1 MSGESFN
8 ILDSIKE
15 KARARNRKVVL
26 PEGTEPRVIDAAKIL
41 VEEKIALVVLLGD
54 KDKIAELAKDQG
66 LDIDSVEVIDPAKS
80 DLIPEFAEAYFE
92 KRKHKGI
99 TEAQA
104 EETVKNELF
113 FGALMVDSD
122 MVDGCVAGSINTTCD
137 VMRAAIQVIGLAP
150 GINTVSGAF
159 MMTLPQY
166 RGENNKIFMYA
177 DGAVVPNPNSE
188 QLASIAV
195 STAETMQ
202 KLTGQEPKVAMLSFS
217 TKGSAKH
224 DDVDKVLQALAMA
237 QKERPD
243 LQIDGELQVDAA
255 IVPEIAKKKAPG
267 SKVAGDANV
276 LIFPDLDAG
285 NIGYKLTQRLAG
297 ATATGPIVQ
306 GLRLPMNDLSRG
318 CSAQDIVD
326 VTAIAMLMK

>member
-54 KDKIAELAKDQG
+54 KDKIAELAKDRG

-122 MVDGCVAGSINTTCD
+122 MVDGCVAGSINTTGD

-188 QLASIAV
+188 QLASIAL

>member
-54 KDKIAELAKDQG
+54 KDKIAELAKDRG

-122 MVDGCVAGSINTTCD
+122 MVDGCVAGSINTTGD